1 LDRASILLCFV
12 VVGAALVGCESQRGG
27 LPNGADSEATSTE
40 DGIRPQIERN
50 WNISAGDEECPI
62 EQQEPVELRLR
73 LDADGTVTKVE
84 PITDVSK
91 DKCLWRTYDSAR
103 RAVMISSPLKLPPGK
118 SYPTMTIR
126 FSPAEA
132 VQ

>member
-1 LDRASILLCFV
+1 MDRASILLCFV
-12 VVGAALVGCESQRGG
+12 LVGAALVGCESQRGG
-27 LPNGADSEATSTE
+27 MPNGADSEATSTE

-50 WNISAGDEECPI
+50 WNISAGDVECPI
-62 EQQEPVELRLR
+62 EQQEPVELRLY
-73 LDADGTVTKVE
+73 LDAGGTVTKLE

-91 DKCLWRTYDSAR
+91 DKCLRRTYDGAK